1 MKNKDSKILLG
12 HGNGGRLM
20 HDLIRDIALPR
31 FNNPYLNK
39 LDDSAL
45 IETKKNEIAF
55 TTDSFVVSPL
65 FFKGGDIGKLAVCGT
80 INDLV
85 MSAAVPK
92 FISLALII
100 EEGLELDTLIKILD
114 SIALA
119 CKKEKVYVAT
129 GDLKV
134 VERGA
139 CDKIFINTS
148 GIGYVL
154 KGRELTPKSIEP
166 GDVIIITG
174 NIAEHGLAVL
184 LGRRGKELNFNIKS
198 DCASLAGLLLPIVR
212 KISSIRFMRDP
223 TRGGLATTLNEIA
236 EAADLGIT
244 LEEKEIPVC
253 GKVRAAC
260 ELLGIDPLYVA
271 NEGKALMVVKKKDSA
286 SLLRLLKN
294 RPQGKKARIIGKFT
308 TQFKKRVILRTASG
322 GERFIDM
329 LISEPLPRI
338 C

>member
-1 MKNKDSKILLG
+1 M
-12 HGNGGRLM
+12 HG
-20 HDLIRDIALPR
+20 LIKGLALPR

-39 LDDSAL
+39 LGDSAL
-45 IETKKNEIAF
+45 IEPKKHGIAF

-65 FFKGGDIGKLAVCGT
+65 FFSGGDIGKLAVCGT

-85 MSAAVPK
+85 MSGAVPK

-100 EEGLELDTLIKILD
+100 EEGLEVDTLERILD
-114 SIALA
+114 SVALA

-134 VERGA
+134 VEKGA

-148 GIGYVL
+148 GIGYTL
-154 KGRELTPKSIEP
+154 KGRAFTPGSIEP
-166 GDVIIITG
+166 DDKIIVTG

-184 LGRRGKELNFNIKS
+184 LGRRGKELKLNVKS
-198 DCASLAGLLLPIVR
+198 DCASLAGLLLPVLQ
-212 KISSIRFMRDP
+212 KTSSIRFMRDP

-244 LEEKEIPVC
+244 LEEKKVPVS
-253 GKVRAAC
+253 GKVKAAC
-260 ELLGIDPLYVA
+260 ELLGIYPLYVA
-271 NEGKALMVVKKKDSA
+271 NEGKALMVVEKNDS
-286 SLLRLLKN
+286 LRVLRLLKKH
-294 RPQGKKARIIGKFT
+294 PQGKNARIIGKFT

-322 GERFIDM
+322 TERFIDM

>member
-1 MKNKDSKILLG
+1 MKTNGSKIGLG
-12 HGNGGRLM
+12 HGNGGKLM
-20 HDLIRDIALPR
+20 HDLIKKLVLPK

-39 LDDSAL
+39 LGDSAL
-45 IETKKNEIAF
+45 IDPKNNRIAF

-65 FFKGGDIGKLAVCGT
+65 FFNGGDIGKLAVCGT

-100 EEGLELDTLIKILD
+100 EEGLKLDILERILD

-119 CKKEKVYVAT
+119 CKKDKVYVAT
-129 GDLKV
+129 GDIKV
-134 VERGA
+134 VEKGS

-148 GIGYVL
+148 GIGYIL
-154 KGRELTPKSIEP
+154 KGRDLTPGSIEP
-166 GDVIIITG
+166 GDAIIITG

-184 LGRRGKELNFNIKS
+184 LGRRGGELDFNVKS
-198 DCASLAGLLLPIVR
+198 DCASLAGLLLPAVL
-212 KISSIRFMRDP
+212 KTPSIRFMRDP

-236 EAADLGIT
+236 EAAGLGIA
-244 LEEKEIPVC
+244 LEEKEIPVS

-260 ELLGIDPLYVA
+260 ELLGIDPLYIA
-271 NEGKALMVVKKKDSA
+271 NEGKALIVVKKKDSA
-286 SLLRLLKN
+286 RLLRLLKN
-294 RPQGKKARIIGKFT
+294 HPLGKNARIIGSFT
-308 TQFKKRVILRTASG
+308 AKYSKRVILNTLAG